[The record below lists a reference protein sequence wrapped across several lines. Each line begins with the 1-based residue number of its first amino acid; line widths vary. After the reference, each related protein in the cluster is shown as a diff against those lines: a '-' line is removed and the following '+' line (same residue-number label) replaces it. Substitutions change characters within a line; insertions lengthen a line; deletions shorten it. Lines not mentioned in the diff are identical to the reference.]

1 MQAGAAHTDVKPA
14 GFCFEWGWLSS
25 KSIFPAHQT
34 LAPPWL
40 LSHRLSATPG
50 LSRLEVPSPSLLAS
64 QKRRLHLDFLPE
76 EVHVAGCNSG
86 GRCVIREAHLCFSQ
100 LTHVITQ
107 PLHDHVLWE
116 VSCVVGLIRGAE
128 TKGPPLSKTNRTGKG
143 YWEKR

>member
-1 MQAGAAHTDVKPA
+1 MV
-14 GFCFEWGWLSS
+14 
-25 KSIFPAHQT
+25 
-34 LAPPWL
+34 
-40 LSHRLSATPG
+40 SHRLSATPG

-107 PLHDHVLWE
+107 PLHDHTLWE
-116 VSCVVGLIRGAE
+116 VSCVVGLRRGAG

-143 YWEKR
+143 YWEKHYGKGNRPGLHHGNLWCSVLCADSSPGSQT